1 MKLQR
6 LHVVGLT
13 WALGACGSL
22 LVGACGKVE
31 PLPAPLPQTHVVS
44 DGLRLWLA
52 DGDLSALAES
62 ARQATGID
70 IPLALAPWSIPGS
83 GGAVLAGQ
91 STAVR
96 LLSAKA
102 EWQSEEVLELAFVV
116 QPPVVPLAVGY
127 PGSAACGLTWRWTA
141 AEAAVRLEVL
151 PGPLGAPQVTLAA
164 PAVLTG
170 GTPQLDD
177 PKGCL
182 QGLAAQTVT
191 AIEAHVDAQLR
202 SALLG
207 QVAVSSVA
215 TLQAVA
221 APSWRWSG
229 RWREGATVVDV
240 ESTFLPRHDKTTHL
254 FGGPA
259 GQRFARLA
267 VGVQVAPASCAPDL
281 PPPQL
286 APDWPMYAPSPPPDP
301 SLTRRGVA
309 ISGALLSHLAWAALR
324 SGALCRSANH
334 WGTGL
339 GAGWAEA
346 VLPELGAWV
355 QSEPTL
361 VQWWPGAVP
370 EVDVVDGA
378 SGVELSWRFDDTTV
392 EIAAKV
398 AGDEVVVV
406 VVRGR
411 IRVRTKV
418 AAVSSGLRLEV
429 TGVDLESAQVS
440 SPLFGDTLPGTA
452 TGDVRAVISAA
463 VKGIAGGLAVLQ
475 VGALLPDGAV
485 VTGTQRAGSA
495 LWLWLDGAP

>member
-1 MKLQR
+1 VNLPRRNR
-6 LHVVGLT
+6 LWLYWLLAAT
-13 WALGACGSL
+13 GSL

-31 PLPAPLPQTHVVS
+31 PLPAPLPQTHVVA

-52 DGDLSALAES
+52 DGDLPALAES
-62 ARQATGID
+62 ARQATGLD
-70 IPLALAPWSIPGS
+70 IPVALAPWSIPAT

-102 EWQSEEVLELAFVV
+102 EWQSEDVLELAFVV

-127 PGSAACGLTWRWTA
+127 PGSAACGLTWRWTE

-151 PGPLGAPQVTLAA
+151 PGPFGEPQVTLAA
-164 PAVLTG
+164 PAVLAG
-170 GTPQLDD
+170 GAPQLDD

-182 QGLAAQTVT
+182 QGLAAQTVA
-191 AIEAHVDAQLR
+191 AIEGHVDAQLR

-229 RWREGATVVDV
+229 RWRDGSTVVDV
-240 ESTFLPRHDKTTHL
+240 ESAFLPRQDNNTHL
-254 FGGPA
+254 FGGPP
-259 GQRFARLA
+259 GQRLARLA
-267 VGVQVAPASCAPDL
+267 VGLQVAPAGCAPDL
-281 PPPQL
+281 PPPQQV
-286 APDWPMYAPSPPPDP
+286 PDWPMYAPSPPSDP
-301 SLTRRGVA
+301 SLIRRGA
-309 ISGALLSHLAWAALR
+309 AMSGALLSHLAWAALR
-324 SGALCRSANH
+324 SGAMCRSASG

-346 VLPELGAWV
+346 VVPELGAWV

-370 EVDVVDGA
+370 EVDVVDGP

-398 AGDEVVVV
+398 AGDEVVVL

-418 AAVSSGLRLEV
+418 AAVSTGLRLEV

-463 VKGIAGGLAVLQ
+463 VKGIADELSVLQ
-475 VGALLPDGAV
+475 VGALLPQGAV